1 MHAYYIFIPLA
12 GMKPEETI
20 DFHLRWLWLKII
32 RLYNTEAAKFGGTMS
47 VGYIL
52 LNIDKDGTPS
62 TKLGPKMG
70 IESRSLTRTLKTMEE
85 KGLIS
90 RESDENDKRMVLIHL
105 TEEGKKYR
113 NTSKDV
119 VLKLNKYLHANIS
132 SEKLS
137 TFFSVADEINTLLDH
152 PEIYAKPQVSHSKF
166 ENPQRK

>member
-1 MHAYYIFIPLA
+1 MHTFFIYTFTI
-12 GMKPEETI
+12 MKPEETI
-20 DFHLRWLWLKII
+20 DFHLRWLWQKIM
-32 RLYNTEAAKFGGTMS
+32 RLYNAEALKFNGTMS

-90 RESDENDKRMVLIHL
+90 RTQAENDGRLVLIHL

-113 NTSKDV
+113 DTSREV
-119 VLKLNKYLHANIS
+119 VLQLNAYLQGNIDP
-132 SEKLS
+132 EKLKI
-137 TFFSVADEINTLLDH
+137 FFEVATKMNELLEKKTIFSD
-152 PEIYAKPQVSHSKF
+152 K
-166 ENPQRK
+166 